1 MFYNPMDKVQYHKL
15 GFLAS
20 ANGSDN
26 TTNWYN
32 ESIIHDTPENHN
44 KQKIQSATL
53 RHFNT
58 LYVFENHFIQ
68 NSKSLIK
75 YFLFALCKNFLQR

>member
-1 MFYNPMDKVQYHKL
+1 MDKVQYHKL

-32 ESIIHDTPENHN
+32 ESIIPDTPGESQEAKDLECNN
-44 KQKIQSATL
+44 
-53 RHFNT
+53 
-58 LYVFENHFIQ
+58 
-68 NSKSLIK
+68 
-75 YFLFALCKNFLQR
+75 